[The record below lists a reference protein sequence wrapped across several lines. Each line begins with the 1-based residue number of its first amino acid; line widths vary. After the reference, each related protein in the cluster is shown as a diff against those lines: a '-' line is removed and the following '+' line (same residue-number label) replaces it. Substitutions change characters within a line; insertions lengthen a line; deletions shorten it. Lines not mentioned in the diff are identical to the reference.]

1 MSLSN
6 TGEGVEWD
14 PELEPGLELRQDLI
28 NLGKLKKVMLKRAFY
43 FYGAEIKCKT

>member
-6 TGEGVEWD
+6 TDEGVEWD
-14 PELEPGLELRQDLI
+14 TELEPAGTRETREI
-28 NLGKLKKVMLKRAFY
+28 KEGNVMLKRAFY